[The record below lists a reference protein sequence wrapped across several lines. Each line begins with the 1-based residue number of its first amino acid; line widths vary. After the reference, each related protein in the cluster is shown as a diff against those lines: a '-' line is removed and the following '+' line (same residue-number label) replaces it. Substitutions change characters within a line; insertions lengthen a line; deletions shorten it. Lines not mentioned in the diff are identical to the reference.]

1 MCFQEWNFGAYSRR
15 IQPDD
20 INKMKFVG
28 TLEDLKLVG
37 VLKEKL
43 NKVSYLC
50 GVFRKKYLSW
60 HTYKQFE
67 IAMKKEK
74 IHLEYLLNA
83 TSKNILWSAISTPT
97 GLEDWFADKVIS
109 DDKIVEFHWGKTEL
123 RKAEIIAI
131 RSFSFIRF
139 RWQDDEN
146 ERDYFEIKMTY
157 NELTSDYVLEIT
169 DFAEPDEVDDMKEL
183 WESQVAKLRRTCG
196 F

>member
-1 MCFQEWNFGAYSRR
+1 
-15 IQPDD
+15 
-20 INKMKFVG
+20 
-28 TLEDLKLVG
+28 
-37 VLKEKL
+37 
-43 NKVSYLC
+43 
-50 GVFRKKYLSW
+50 
-60 HTYKQFE
+60 
-67 IAMKKEK
+67 MKKEK

-169 DFAEPDEVDDMKEL
+169 DFAESDEAMISGEPTPAMKKAGDNVL
-183 WESQVAKLRRTCG
+183 AGTIPSQGKLRMSKQTVTHGVIHCP
-196 F
+196 